1 MIAENNAPKAQ
12 TIKIIIIADCFFIK
26 ENCSFIIT
34 TVCIYMPT
42 IEKPLMKCD
51 IINYLYSWLSTKFQI
66 PKILKTNEMSYVNF
80 LPYLSYK

>member
-1 MIAENNAPKAQ
+1 
-12 TIKIIIIADCFFIK
+12 
-26 ENCSFIIT
+26 
-34 TVCIYMPT
+34 MPT

-80 LPYLSYK
+80 LPYLSPIRPKKILPIAWPMKNDVYK